1 MNDAILPRLTGVLF
15 VVTPIAFNASRQA
28 GYESRKSGGERP

>member
-1 MNDAILPRLTGVLF
+1 MNNAILRKLTGVLF

-28 GYESRKSGGERP
+28 GCQSRKSGGERS

>member
-1 MNDAILPRLTGVLF
+1 MNDAILRRFTGGLF

-28 GYESRKSGGERP
+28 DYPDREPDEERP